1 MERLQP
7 LALERANHFVKEYE
21 LKLVEESMYSR
32 GIYDIL
38 DYFNISIAYSDMGL
52 FETKRDGYRKVYE
65 GVEVF
70 VLREGMSK
78 ELELFVLSYL
88 LGSKYIID
96 REQYVITEDLDYISK
111 NLKEVEVKDG
121 LSTFTY
127 LAIELLLQEYL
138 IFDFVDVEESFK
150 LKEEDEGLYQKLL
163 DRESDRLEVPKFV
176 LDYKIEKA
184 YNDFK
189 VDW

>member
-7 LALERANHFVKEYE
+7 LALERANHFVREYE
-21 LKLVEESMYSR
+21 LKLIEESMYSR

-38 DYFNISIAYSDMGL
+38 DYLNISIAYSDMGL

-70 VLREGMSK
+70 VLREGISK

-96 REQYVITEDLDYISK
+96 REQYVITEDLEYISK

-138 IFDFVDVEESFK
+138 LFGFVDVEEFFK
-150 LKEEDEGLYQKLL
+150 LKEEDEELYQKLL
-163 DRESDRLEVPKFV
+163 DRESKRLEVPKFV

-184 YNDFK
+184 YKQFK

>member
-7 LALERANHFVKEYE
+7 LALERANHFVREYE
-21 LKLVEESMYSR
+21 LKLIEESMYSR

-52 FETKRDGYRKVYE
+52 FETKREGYRKVYE

-70 VLREGMSK
+70 VLREGISK

-96 REQYVITEDLDYISK
+96 REQYVITEDLEYISK

-127 LAIELLLQEYL
+127 LAIELLLQNYL
-138 IFDFVDVEESFK
+138 LFDYVDVEECFK
-150 LKEEDEGLYQKLL
+150 LKEDDEELYQKLL
-163 DRESDRLEVPKFV
+163 DRESKKLEVPKFV

-184 YNDFK
+184 YKQFK

>member
-7 LALERANHFVKEYE
+7 LALERANHFVEEYE

-70 VLREGMSK
+70 VLREGISK
-78 ELELFVLSYL
+78 ELEIFVLSYL
-88 LGSKYIID
+88 LGSKYIIN
-96 REQYVITEDLDYISK
+96 REQYVITEDLEYISK

-138 IFDFVDVEESFK
+138 LFGFVDVEEFFK
-150 LKEEDEGLYQKLL
+150 LKEEDEELYQKLL
-163 DRESDRLEVPKFV
+163 DRESKRLEVPKFV

-184 YNDFK
+184 YKQFK